1 MKTKVTI
8 ELSTSLHQRIADY
21 AKSREISVSAIV
33 RLALLDYAERNNI
46 PAAKPTPNIVS
57 QTTERPRKLSPAEQA
72 ALDAEVDREAR
83 ESWLRDKNQ
92 TTERPRELS
101 PIKPSIKVDMQKAAE
116 DWGD

>member
-46 PAAKPTPNIVS
+46 PDAKPTPNIVS
-57 QTTERPRKLSPAEQA
+57 TTERPRKLSPAEQA

-83 ESWLRDKNQ
+83 EAWLRD
-92 TTERPRELS
+92 
-101 PIKPSIKVDMQKAAE
+101 D
-116 DWGD
+116 

>member
-1 MKTKVTI
+1 MEKL
-8 ELSTSLHQRIADY
+8 LSVKLSKALYDAIHTHAVQNDLSASQVVRHAIRAHINY
-21 AKSREISVSAIV
+21 VESV
-33 RLALLDYAERNNI
+33 
-46 PAAKPTPNIVS
+46 PNIVS
-57 QTTERPRKLSPAEQA
+57 TPERPRKLSPAEQA

>member
-57 QTTERPRKLSPAEQA
+57 QTTEQPRKLSPAEQA

-101 PIKPSIKVDMQKAAE
+101 PIKPPTKEEMQKAAE
-116 DWGD
+116 DWAD

>member
-1 MKTKVTI
+1 MKSKITI

-21 AKSREISVSAIV
+21 AKSREISVSAII
-33 RLALLDYAERNNI
+33 RLALLDYAERNGI
-46 PAAKPTPNIVS
+46 PDAKPTPNIVS
-57 QTTERPRKLSPAEQA
+57 TTERPRKLSPTEQA

-83 ESWLRDKNQ
+83 ESWRRDKHQ

-101 PIKPSIKVDMQKAAE
+101 PSKPMTEEQKRQFEA

>member
-1 MKTKVTI
+1 MEKL
-8 ELSTSLHQRIADY
+8 LSVKLSKALYDAIHTHAVQNDL
-21 AKSREISVSAIV
+21 SASQVV
-33 RLALLDYAERNNI
+33 RHAIRAHINYVE
-46 PAAKPTPNIVS
+46 PVPNIVS
-57 QTTERPRKLSPAEQA
+57 TPERPRKLSPAEQA

-83 ESWLRDKNQ
+83 ESWRRDKNQ

>member
-57 QTTERPRKLSPAEQA
+57 TTERPRKLSPAEQA

-83 ESWLRDKNQ
+83 EAWRNQ

-101 PIKPSIKVDMQKAAE
+101 PIKQVTKEDMQRVAQEWA
-116 DWGD
+116 DD